1 MIMVLFTMVVVS
13 CLHMYVQ
20 RGINTQMYTC
30 TYLCLCT
37 IRDDRDGDVMVTHGD
52 IGGNHGADVSE
63 STTVSKS
70 PL

>member
-1 MIMVLFTMVVVS
+1 MF
-13 CLHMYVQ
+13 